1 MKRGECTPAKSET
14 PASANREA
22 SGHAFESRLAE
33 KLGGTA
39 KPGWRPRKGRR
50 LSPFFGEAQRTL
62 RTYALRPI
70 GRAPFLTVR
79 NISIAC

>member
-1 MKRGECTPAKSET
+1 MKRGECTPAKPET
-14 PASANREA
+14 PADGEAEA

-50 LSPFFGEAQRTL
+50 LSSFLGEAKGLFGLTPYGQS
-62 RTYALRPI
+62 
-70 GRAPFLTVR
+70 GECPF
-79 NISIAC
+79 